1 MCPFYIL
8 GSHRLTEL
16 YRILTS
22 TLIHIDDYHLYYNLS
37 SLLWKGSFLEVAT
50 GSKSFVVMTAF
61 LSVVSGL

>member
-8 GSHRLTEL
+8 SSHRLTEL
-16 YRILTS
+16 YRIPPS
-22 TLIHIDDYHLYYNLS
+22 TPPHIDDYHLYYNLS

-50 GSKSFVVMTAF
+50 GSKSFVVMTTF

>member
-8 GSHRLTEL
+8 SSHRLTEL
-16 YRILTS
+16 YRIL

-50 GSKSFVVMTAF
+50 GSKSFVVMTTF

>member
-8 GSHRLTEL
+8 SSHRLTGL

-50 GSKSFVVMTAF
+50 GSKSFVVMTTF